1 MIDPGHSR
9 LSIVRQ
15 CELVSISRAS
25 FYRQPAG
32 ESPENLELMRLI
44 DEAFLEMPWYGARQM
59 ARHLRRQGLAESHG
73 NQFRFAP
80 GSRSAR
86 RAKVTCVGTGRLRNL
101 SRSLAMTATTVAL
114 VLLVAL
120 VIGTISG
127 MVGIGGGVLVIP
139 VLMFGFGFSQAKA
152 NGTSMAMLL
161 PPIGVFAVLSYWRAG
176 NIDFRFAAVLDR

>member
-1 MIDPGHSR
+1 
-9 LSIVRQ
+9 
-15 CELVSISRAS
+15 
-25 FYRQPAG
+25 
-32 ESPENLELMRLI
+32 
-44 DEAFLEMPWYGARQM
+44 
-59 ARHLRRQGLAESHG
+59 
-73 NQFRFAP
+73 
-80 GSRSAR
+80 
-86 RAKVTCVGTGRLRNL
+86 
-101 SRSLAMTATTVAL
+101 MTATTVAL

-176 NIDFRFAAVLDR
+176 NIDFRFAAVLALGFAVGAYAGAKVVNTGMVNPTALRVLFAVLLLYVAGRMLFPSGGRARAALETSLLIVGFTLTYAAMRLLGRHWSRPTPNWSTVYGQRRKEPLEHDYEI